1 MGNDSRNRDQDPF
14 KPSDR
19 PGSRGGDLDGNRD
32 QGQQSTGGG
41 QNQSKDTGSGG
52 LNEREGR
59 ARGGKS
65 SKNRLKDR
73 SPDRPGE

>member
-1 MGNDSRNRDQDPF
+1 MSDHDTTNQNPL
-14 KPSDR
+14 KPADR
-19 PGSRGGDLDGNRD
+19 PGSGGPDGTRD

-59 ARGGKS
+59 ARGGNS

-73 SPDRPGE
+73 SPDRPEE